1 MKELTVIS
9 GKGGTGKTSIT
20 ASIASLAERR
30 VVIDAD
36 VDAANLFLTLE
47 HQVIE
52 TEEFQGGHKAA
63 INPDI
68 CTGCG
73 ECFNRCQF
81 DAISLHNTKHAISE
95 KSAGDYING
104 KPSDIKWD
112 NSDQTADKFIIDP
125 VSCEGCGVCA
135 HFCPADAI
143 SFERQI
149 CGEKYIS
156 TTANGPMVH
165 ARLGIA
171 EENSGLLVSQLRQR
185 ARLLAKEQHI
195 SLIITDGPPGIG
207 CPVIASIS
215 NADAVLIVTEPTL
228 SGMHDM
234 ERVRKLAGQMNAA
247 AFLCINKADLNPE
260 ASEKIKAF
268 CDTHNI
274 KFAGEIPFDRAV
286 IESMKMGQSLVTY
299 SDGPASRAVK
309 KVWHNVISF
318 IDETKDR
325 LC

>member
-47 HQVIE
+47 HEVIE
-52 TEEFQGGHKAA
+52 TDEFQGGHKAE
-63 INPDI
+63 INPDL

-73 ECFNRCQF
+73 ECFQKCQF
-81 DAISLHNTKHAISE
+81 DAISITNSEDPIAE
-95 KSAGDYING
+95 KSAGGSGTASQLAG
-104 KPSDIKWD
+104 KDGNKIRE
-112 NSDQTADKFIIDP
+112 KFTIDP
-125 VSCEGCGVCA
+125 ISCEGCGVCA

-185 ARLLAKEQHI
+185 ARAMAKEQHI
-195 SLIITDGPPGIG
+195 PLIITDGPPGIG

-234 ERVRKLAGQMNAA
+234 ERVRKLAGQMGAA

-260 ASEKIKAF
+260 ASENIKAF
-268 CDTHNI
+268 CETHNI
-274 KFAGEIPFDRAV
+274 RFAGEIPFDRAV

-309 KVWHNVISF
+309 KVWQNVMSF
-318 IDETKDR
+318 IGETKER
-325 LC
+325 LF